1 MKIRELLSQAPNATI
16 KCSIER
22 KQVGYYAGMDNIESS
37 CVELKKPKKFSLY
50 HLIASFDATIL
61 AKNLKKPFS
70 DDFVLLVS

>member
-37 CVELKKPKKFSLY
+37 CVELKKPKKIFF
-50 HLIASFDATIL
+50 IPFDCEL
-61 AKNLKKPFS
+61 
-70 DDFVLLVS
+70 